1 MTVGDF
7 DWNTLVVCGNESWLL
22 LQVSED
28 LLVTMEEGR
37 IVNDVCGMVKLSW

>member
-7 DWNTLVVCGNESWLL
+7 DWNALIVCGNESWL

-28 LLVTMEEGR
+28 LLVAMEEGS
-37 IVNDVCGMVKLSW
+37 IVNDVCGMVELSW